1 MLKCVQFYNDNN
13 PTEIKEL
20 LEPESSINRDESK
33 TRLCLKKYQQ
43 YIVPFASGVSCA
55 LISYALLW
63 GMESTA
69 APFIQNQ
76 ANAWSSVCYALVTA
90 PPLVRIPLFILAVVS
105 FCLWSNS
112 TPLVNFIDVSCI
124 YWVIIAVTVQMLPN
138 AQHNRIVLIFLD
150 TWFILVLLTMT
161 FLNRSTEILNYYQDN
176 LVSITG
182 IIYSLCGIIIC
193 SFYMTNQT
201 FIIGI
206 GCISIGFICK
216 LLTIFQGQ
224 YWGTAIFHTMSAV
237 GIQILLM
244 IGKQ

>member
-13 PTEIKEL
+13 PIEIKEL
-20 LEPESSINRDESK
+20 LEPESSINQRESNL
-33 TRLCLKKYQQ
+33 RLFVKKYQHF
-43 YIVPFASGVSCA
+43 IVSFVSGVSCS

-63 GMESTA
+63 AMETTP

-124 YWVIIAVTVQMLPN
+124 YWVIIAVTVQILPN
-138 AQHNRIVLIFLD
+138 AQHSQIVLIYMD
-150 TWFILVLLTMT
+150 TAFILILLTMS
-161 FLNRSTEILNYYQDN
+161 FLHHSTEILQYYHAN
-176 LVSITG
+176 LVEITG
-182 IIYSLCGIIIC
+182 IVYSLCGIVSC
-193 SFYMTNQT
+193 SFYMTNKT
-201 FIIGI
+201 FMIGI
-206 GCISIGFICK
+206 GCISFGFICK

-237 GIQILLM
+237 GIQFLLM